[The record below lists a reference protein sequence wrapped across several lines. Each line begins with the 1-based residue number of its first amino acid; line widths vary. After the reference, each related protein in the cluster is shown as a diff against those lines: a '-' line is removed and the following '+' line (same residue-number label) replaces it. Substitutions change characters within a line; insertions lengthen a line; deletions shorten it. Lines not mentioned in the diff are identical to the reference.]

1 MLATFFSAAASI
13 LLSIM
18 IINANEPVIDYS
30 HLSKPT
36 ATFPPAP
43 VPAPVQQ
50 DTLMAPPPA
59 AALGTMVSMERGS
72 FLQFYWKISS
82 SSIFSP
88 GRSWRRRIMGT
99 RSQHHHH
106 HGHGHG
112 HESTATKW
120 LKQQQQLR
128 EKKGHEQE
136 ERTRDETPQKSRY
149 SPPAAYS
156 EYAVES
162 YDQQQQQQQQQ
173 QQRFNKSGF
182 CATERWSSRQS
193 SSQLEDW
200 KSHMPIVAQA
210 IVKT

>member
-1 MLATFFSAAASI
+1 
-13 LLSIM
+13 M

-50 DTLMAPPPA
+50 GTLMAPADAVPGA
-59 AALGTMVSMERGS
+59 MVSMERGS

-82 SSIFSP
+82 YPIFSP
-88 GRSWRRRIMGT
+88 GRAWRRRIMGT
-99 RSQHHHH
+99 R
-106 HGHGHG
+106 HG

-120 LKQQQQLR
+120 LKQQ
-128 EKKGHEQE
+128 QE

-162 YDQQQQQQQQQ
+162 YDQQQQQQQ